1 MPTYEY
7 ECRTCGFVF
16 ERVQNMSDDPV
27 RDCPECGQAVRRN
40 IFGGSGVIFK
50 GSGFYVNDSRGKN
63 PAAPSGSKTNSGD
76 SAGNAPSGTAAAGAA
91 SSSPDQKKPSSNS
104 AGESRPSTA
113 TVAPAA
119 PSTGASSQSGSKS
132 SRD

>member
-7 ECRTCGFVF
+7 ECRTCGYTF

-27 RDCPECGQAVRRN
+27 KDCPKCGKAVRRN

-63 PAAPSGSKTNSGD
+63 PAAPAASKTNSGD
-76 SAGNAPSGTAAAGAA
+76 SSSGGKPAESSSGTAAA
-91 SSSPDQKKPSSNS
+91 S
-104 AGESRPSTA
+104 
-113 TVAPAA
+113 APAA
-119 PSTGASSQSGSKS
+119 PAASGSTSAKEKA
-132 SRD
+132 

>member
-7 ECRTCGFVF
+7 ECRTCGYVF

-63 PAAPSGSKTNSGD
+63 PAAPSGSKSNSGD
-76 SAGNAPSGTAAAGAA
+76 SAGAPASGSGASGNSAPAAAPAA
-91 SSSPDQKKPSSNS
+91 SAEQKKPAAAAPAS
-104 AGESRPSTA
+104 AGSSG
-113 TVAPAA
+113 AA
-119 PSTGASSQSGSKS
+119 GSKT
-132 SRD
+132 SRE

>member
-7 ECRTCGFVF
+7 ECRACGYSF

-27 RDCPECGQAVRRN
+27 RDCPECGKDVRRL

-63 PAAPSGSKTNSGD
+63 PAAPASTKSTSGD
-76 SAGNAPSGTAAAGAA
+76 SGGDSSSSGAKKGEASSGGPSAGAKPAA
-91 SSSPDQKKPSSNS
+91 SASATAGSGGS
-104 AGESRPSTA
+104 AG
-113 TVAPAA
+113 
-119 PSTGASSQSGSKS
+119 SSGGKS
-132 SRD
+132 SAAKDKA